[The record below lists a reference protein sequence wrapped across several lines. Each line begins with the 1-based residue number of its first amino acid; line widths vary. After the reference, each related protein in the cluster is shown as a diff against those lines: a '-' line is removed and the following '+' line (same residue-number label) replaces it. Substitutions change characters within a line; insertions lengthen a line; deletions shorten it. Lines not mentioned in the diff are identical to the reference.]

1 LTAYSLRSRAGFV
14 SHRRRSWDSP
24 FGAFSS
30 RKVSMRFRLEEPT
43 YRFTRRYTRASPG
56 RHDRLRFL
64 GFDPSGNPWRPNML
78 LTRRPLDA
86 PLGLLQPHPRPQQA
100 ASPREATRFRGL
112 LHRPVSQPF
121 DPRPGRDMCSPH
133 ATAHITMHRI
143 RSLAGTTIYRS
154 CRDRPQVPSLR
165 SGLPHHRFIAVSA
178 YLCLEVLQLDPFRPF
193 SHLFANRVYF

>member
-112 LHRPVSQPF
+112 CTGLHPSHSTPAPTGICVHLAQRHTLLCTAYALWS
-121 DPRPGRDMCSPH
+121 GR
-133 ATAHITMHRI
+133 
-143 RSLAGTTIYRS
+143 RSTGAVGIGLR
-154 CRDRPQVPSLR
+154 CRASR
-165 SGLPHHRFIAVSA
+165 
-178 YLCLEVLQLDPFRPF
+178 FRP
-193 SHLFANRVYF
+193 